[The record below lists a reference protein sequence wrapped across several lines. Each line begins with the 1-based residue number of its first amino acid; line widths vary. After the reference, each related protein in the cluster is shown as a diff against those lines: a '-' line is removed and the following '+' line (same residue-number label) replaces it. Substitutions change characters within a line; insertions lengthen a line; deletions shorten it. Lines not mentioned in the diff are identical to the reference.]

1 MRKIGLQGGL
11 NMRPR
16 AWFPVFVVTFSLVSL
31 TAAGLAAAT
40 DANANPPP
48 RGVVYL
54 DKSLEWEIATG
65 EDGHKSRLVREFFRQ
80 AFLIAARDE
89 LRLTTR
95 DAWLGDPMPSEGDAP
110 PFDLKTQPVPGTPLQ
125 VFRGF
130 PPNAKVVKRYE
141 LKLRGDLP
149 YLVTQAEK
157 LSRTKFVEA
166 LRAAGFSGKA
176 NAWKADAPLP
186 DGIENLLVEMNFI
199 SQFQAVRELH
209 EAIHSGG
216 ESPALL
222 GGLVRGYANLG
233 LLTEYLWHPE
243 HKVFKA
249 RALLYAQRMV
259 VRGEHSA
266 QARWHRAYARSLVGL
281 HKAAL
286 EDLDAAEKEAKTA
299 AGASDR
305 SPPAWAPLLRAY
317 CHYDLDRL
325 SAGKRRR
332 RRPSWPDCWRIVR
345 PNLPTTRR

>member
-1 MRKIGLQGGL
+1 MKTSFFNSVLVA
-11 NMRPR
+11 MFSFS
-16 AWFPVFVVTFSLVSL
+16 AFVGFGV
-31 TAAGLAAAT
+31 AAAADKDVKKGA
-40 DANANPPP
+40 DATKPQSPPT
-48 RGVVYL
+48 VVYL
-54 DKSLEWEIATG
+54 DKSLEWDIATG
-65 EDGHKSRLVREFFRQ
+65 EDGHRSRLVREFFRQ

-89 LRLTTR
+89 LQLTTR
-95 DAWLGDPMPSEGDAP
+95 DAWLGDAMPGEGDDP
-110 PFDLKTQPVPGTPLQ
+110 PFDLKSQPVPGTPLQ
-125 VFRGF
+125 VLRGYL
-130 PPNAKVVKRYE
+130 PNAKDVKRYE

-149 YLVTQAEK
+149 YLVTEAEK
-157 LSRTKFVEA
+157 LSRTKFVES
-166 LRAAGFSGKA
+166 LRAAGYSGKA
-176 NAWKADAPLP
+176 NVWKADAPLP
-186 DGIENLLVEMNFI
+186 DRIESLLVEMNFI

-286 EDLDAAEKEAKTA
+286 EDLDAAEKEAKA
-299 AGASDR
+299 AAAASDR
-305 SPPAWAPLLRAY
+305 SPPAWTPLLRAY
-317 CHYDLDRL
+317 RHYDLDRL
-325 SAGKRRR
+325 SARERRR
-332 RRPSWPDCWRIVR
+332 RRPSWPDCWPIAR